1 METSILNSTKK
12 LLQLSADDTSFDP
25 DVILHINSALSTLT
39 QLGIGPKAGCQ
50 IEGTEENWVDFFGVD
65 PTLNTVKTYVYLKV
79 RLAFDPPQAAAHLEA
94 IKQQIAEAEFRLNVA
109 VEFAEWEAL
118 GLTLPTCTSLV
129 NSETLVDTYN
139 HAKE

>member
-1 METSILNSTKK
+1 METSILKSTKK
-12 LLQLSADDTSFDP
+12 LLTLSADDTSFDS

-39 QLGIGPKAGCQ
+39 QLGVGPKTGCQ

-65 PTLNTVKTYVYLKV
+65 PTLNMVKTYVYLKV

-94 IKQQIAEAEFRLNVA
+94 IKQQLAEAEFRLNVA
-109 VEFAEWEAL
+109 VEYAEWEAL
-118 GLTLPTCTSLV
+118 GLTLPTSTPPV

>member
-1 METSILNSTKK
+1 METSILKSTKK
-12 LLQLSADDTSFDP
+12 LLTLSADDTSFDS

-39 QLGIGPKAGCQ
+39 QLGVGPKAGCQ
-50 IEGTEENWVDFFGVD
+50 IEGAEENWVDFFGVD

-94 IKQQIAEAEFRLNVA
+94 IKQQLAEAEFRLNVA
-109 VEFAEWEAL
+109 VEYAEWEAL
-118 GLTLPTCTSLV
+118 GLTLPTSTPPV